1 MYDRYQEHFQ
11 TVVYLVW
18 FVWHNSCNNIFANY
32 INYVI
37 PCVIETERRVFKSI
51 TAAIFHV
58 PYFAVFKPIITSVK
72 TWKTVSLLQSLL
84 RIHGCICWKCASYL
98 NTHLSECQKNLLK
111 RILYFSSDCSVTNN
125 CSGDKQVLLLL
136 WSWPK
141 FCLQDEYL
149 NLLLLFYTDFKLVLS

>member
-1 MYDRYQEHFQ
+1 MIDIKNTFKQLFILFDLCGTTHVI
-11 TVVYLVW
+11 TYLQITLIMT
-18 FVWHNSCNNIFANY
+18 F
-32 INYVI
+32 

-58 PYFAVFKPIITSVK
+58 PYFAMFKPIITSVK